1 MLADGLGSIFTHV
14 QRLCALLVFIPFL
27 AACTVE
33 TSPGPG
39 GGGRPMP
46 GPGMCTMEYAPV
58 CAERGGR
65 RQTLSNACEARSRGF
80 DIVHRGECRREPE
93 VRACTREYNPVCGER
108 RGRQQT
114 FANACEARNQGF
126 QVVGR
131 GECRRQ
137 PDRRPDREPDRRPD
151 REPQRMCTMEYAP
164 VCAERG
170 GRTRTFPNSCT
181 ARNDGF
187 RVIGTGECRR

>member
-1 MLADGLGSIFTHV
+1 MLADGLGLIFTPAR
-14 QRLCALLVFIPFL
+14 RLCALLAFIPLL

-33 TSPGPG
+33 TSPGPV
-39 GGGRPMP
+39 GGGRPIP
-46 GPGMCTMEYAPV
+46 GPSMCTMEYAPV
-58 CAERGGR
+58 CGDRGGR
-65 RQTLSNACEARSRGF
+65 RQTLSNACEARTRGF
-80 DIVHRGECRREPE
+80 DIVHRGECRREPD

-126 QVVGR
+126 QVVAR

-137 PDRRPDREPDRRPD
+137 PDRRPDRET
-151 REPQRMCTMEYAP
+151 QRMCTMEYAL

>member
-1 MLADGLGSIFTHV
+1 MLADDLGSIFTHV
-14 QRLCALLVFIPFL
+14 QRLCALVVFIPFL

-58 CAERGGR
+58 CAERGAR

-80 DIVHRGECRREPE
+80 DIVHRGECRRE
-93 VRACTREYNPVCGER
+93 
-108 RGRQQT
+108 
-114 FANACEARNQGF
+114 
-126 QVVGR
+126 
-131 GECRRQ
+131 
-137 PDRRPDREPDRRPD
+137 PDREPDRRPD